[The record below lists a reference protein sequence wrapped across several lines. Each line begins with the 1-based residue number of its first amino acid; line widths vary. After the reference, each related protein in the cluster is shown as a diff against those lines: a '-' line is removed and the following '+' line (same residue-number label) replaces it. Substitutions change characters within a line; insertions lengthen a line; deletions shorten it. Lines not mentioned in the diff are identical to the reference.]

1 MNSNMLLKFIFC
13 FSTLFLFSCQQNIDQ
28 KNYYSKIDINQID
41 KQTEIEG
48 LSENHGQIDLSQST
62 LEQQKIDK
70 QKAAENLQNARNE
83 RIEIEVENSIDLSD
97 EVNVAK
103 YARDTIHKKGEKLF
117 TRIGL
122 NIYNNWNQ
130 CSKFKTKDD
139 AQRKFLKSGGP
150 YSDKFNLDPDGDGFA
165 CDWDPEVYRGLTIPE
180 D

>member
-1 MNSNMLLKFIFC
+1 MLLKFILC
-13 FSTLFLFSCQQNIDQ
+13 FSTLFIFSCQQNLDQ

-83 RIEIEVENSIDLSD
+83 RIEIEVENSIDFSD

-103 YARDTIHKKGEKLF
+103 YARDTIHKKGEKL
-117 TRIGL
+117 
-122 NIYNNWNQ
+122 
-130 CSKFKTKDD
+130 S
-139 AQRKFLKSGGP
+139 
-150 YSDKFNLDPDGDGFA
+150 
-165 CDWDPEVYRGLTIPE
+165 
-180 D
+180 

>member
-13 FSTLFLFSCQQNIDQ
+13 FSTLFLFSCQQNLDQ
-28 KNYYSKIDINQID
+28 KDYYSKIDINQID

-83 RIEIEVENSIDLSD
+83 RIEIEVENLIDFSD

-130 CSKFKTKDD
+130 CSNFKTKDD